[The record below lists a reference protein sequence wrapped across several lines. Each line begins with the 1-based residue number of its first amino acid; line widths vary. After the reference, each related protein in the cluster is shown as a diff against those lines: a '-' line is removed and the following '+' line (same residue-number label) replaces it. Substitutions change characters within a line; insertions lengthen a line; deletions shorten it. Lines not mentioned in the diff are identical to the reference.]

1 MKKRFA
7 TGLLS
12 LASACLLCYGKIT
25 REEYIRTYSTMA
37 VEQMKRTGIPASI
50 TLAQGC
56 LESADGNSALARE
69 ANNHFG
75 IKCHDWQGETY
86 THDDET
92 RNECFRKYGDA
103 EESYR
108 DHSNFLRYRDRYA
121 FLFEL
126 DPKDYKGW
134 AYGLKKAGYATAP
147 SYPASLIKI
156 IEDYRLYRF
165 DSDSI
170 ALPSPSLAQQQS
182 NEKITPDDRSP
193 LYRISLSRQLFSRN
207 GVLYVLAESYDS
219 YESLA
224 REFNLFKREILRF
237 NDLRRS
243 EPLSSGQVV
252 YLQRK
257 KADAAEHL
265 EMHVVESGETMRD
278 IAQRYAVRAKELYR
292 YNNLPPGS
300 DPPPGEV
307 IFLCKPDKVK

>member
-1 MKKRFA
+1 MVTMLRTKVCNIIKNVIPTIENEIEALDCRLKTCSNQIKA
-7 TGLLS
+7 RLGEDEKQIVANEQAIEKLKL
-12 LASACLLCYGKIT
+12 KISKF
-25 REEYIRTYSTMA
+25 ST
-37 VEQMKRTGIPASI
+37 VLDELKSSI
-50 TLAQGC
+50 DLM
-56 LESADGNSALARE
+56 NSAIEKLDSEKADLQLVLKNDKKLSDKIQKLDEIKASKEELE
-69 ANNHFG
+69 AK
-75 IKCHDWQGETY
+75 IQ
-86 THDDET
+86 
-92 RNECFRKYGDA
+92 
-103 EESYR
+103 
-108 DHSNFLRYRDRYA
+108 
-121 FLFEL
+121 EL
-126 DPKDYKGW
+126 SDKI
-134 AYGLKKAGYATAP
+134 KKAGYATAP

-224 REFNLFKREILRF
+224 MEFNLFKREILRF